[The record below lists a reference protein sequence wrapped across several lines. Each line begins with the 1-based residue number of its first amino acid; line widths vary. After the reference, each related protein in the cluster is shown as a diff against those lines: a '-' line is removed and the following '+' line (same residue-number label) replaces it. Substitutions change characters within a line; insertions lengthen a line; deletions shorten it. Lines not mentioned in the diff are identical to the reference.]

1 MRAGNVDD
9 VPLLA
14 VLHEPGNGVRGSVWM
29 LSGRSIRERL
39 ISIHFDPSIAAG
51 DRSRSRCE
59 RTTA

>member
-1 MRAGNVDD
+1 MRAGNVDN
-9 VPLLA
+9 VLLSA
-14 VLHEPGNGVRGSVWM
+14 VLHEPADGVREPVCM
-29 LSGRSIRERL
+29 LSGRSIMERL